1 MQAEGNK
8 AKRKPRHATGGCP
21 IGEDSLKIAELSHD
35 LVRALRRL
43 RRDLQHCQDCARQ
56 RSAAPGSEGVR
67 CPLRGEYN
75 ALVSQAVEE
84 VWEEWG
90 RPASL

>member
-43 RRDLQHCQDCARQ
+43 RRDLQHCQDCA
-56 RSAAPGSEGVR
+56 AAPGGEGVR

>member
-1 MQAEGNK
+1 LTKPAGYK
-8 AKRKPRHATGGCP
+8 AKRKPKQTPGGCP

-43 RRDLQHCQDCARQ
+43 RRDLQHCQECARQ
-56 RSAAPGSEGVR
+56 TSQALG

-90 RPASL
+90 R